1 MIKMQKI
8 FVNGQQT
15 TIEGFVNLFN
25 IGGEFDFDSLGAI
38 LDSSALSAAINSF
51 EEDYDAFEL
60 IEKYLQFA
68 KEPIVFNYQEPEIR
82 YD

>member
-8 FVNGQQT
+8 LVNGKPT

-25 IGGEFDFDSLGAI
+25 IGGEYDFDSLGAI
-38 LDSSALSAAINSF
+38 LDSDTLTAAMESF
-51 EEDYDAFEL
+51 AEDYDMFEL
-60 IEKYLQFA
+60 VEKYLQLA
-68 KEPIVFNYQEPEIR
+68 KEPIVFDIPDPKIR